1 MFSREDHSSLWIF
14 LDDHGI
20 IAVLSSGLHCTLWI
34 TSVCVYWPQ
43 APLFNITSSSLQHR
57 GIVLLLLCWSP
68 TCVITSRVISRD
80 TATAHSAWGISNI
93 HNSLRIEAWS
103 FSPPV
108 KRHGLLSSHINA
120 LACRLSKPAFGGS
133 VVCIPTRDGASRS
146 CTNTYSVQASASP
159 TELPPQCHSV
169 IYNSMVLARRRP
181 VKGRVTELAAGSRI
195 QKAHQ
200 RL

>member
-68 TCVITSRVISRD
+68 TCVITSRVTSRD
-80 TATAHSAWGISNI
+80 TATARSAWGISSI
-93 HNSLRIEAWS
+93 HNTRVFARVWCDQRRVPLT
-103 FSPPV
+103 
-108 KRHGLLSSHINA
+108 
-120 LACRLSKPAFGGS
+120 CRLGRRALQHACGIKGG
-133 VVCIPTRDGASRS
+133 CG
-146 CTNTYSVQASASP
+146 C
-159 TELPPQCHSV
+159 ELSNRRA
-169 IYNSMVLARRRP
+169 IYEVDCWGVLADQIA
-181 VKGRVTELAAGSRI
+181 VLVLSDVG
-195 QKAHQ
+195 
-200 RL
+200 